1 MYRISIMRR
10 HSMPPDEALVGLSNW
25 WYRLVVLG
33 FVTFLGGV
41 AVFFHFMIRDGM
53 AQSSAYLYL
62 GLTVLASF
70 MVLAWLNRVRRNAP
84 RRIQDFLWRLGLYRR
99 GGEEEPEAPPG

>member
-1 MYRISIMRR
+1 MSSRRR

-25 WYRLVVLG
+25 WYGLVVLG

-41 AVFFHFMIRDGM
+41 AVFFHFMMRDGM

-62 GLTVLASF
+62 GLTALASF
-70 MVLAWLNRVRRNAP
+70 VVLAWLNRVRRNAP
-84 RRIQDFLWRLGLYRR
+84 SRIQDFLLRLGLYRK
-99 GGEEEPEAPPG
+99 GGEEDPEAPPG